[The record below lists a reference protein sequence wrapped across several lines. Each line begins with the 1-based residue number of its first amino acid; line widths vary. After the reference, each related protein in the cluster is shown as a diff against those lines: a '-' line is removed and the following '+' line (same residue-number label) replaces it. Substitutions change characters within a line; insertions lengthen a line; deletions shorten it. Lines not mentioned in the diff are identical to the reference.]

1 LNQSILIPFLLSLAA
16 GLSTGLGALIIFI
29 FPHPSPKFLGF
40 SLGFSAGIML
50 AVSFHE
56 LLPEGMVL
64 LGQGGIVGIKG
75 AVCFGIGAVIAAL
88 IDRLVPGAAAIDID
102 IDNDIGAV
110 ARVGFISMIALMIHN
125 FPEGIATFMSGYK
138 SLTLGIS
145 ITVAIALHNIPEGI
159 AIAVPIYYATGDR
172 KRAIAMPL
180 LSGLTEPIGA
190 LAAALLL
197 QPIMTDAI
205 LGGLFCMIA
214 GIMLYI
220 AFKELMPAAR
230 SQGGIFITLIG
241 LACGVI
247 ILGFAM
253 SI

>member
-1 LNQSILIPFLLSLAA
+1 MNQSILIPFLLSLAA

-88 IDRLVPGAAAIDID
+88 IDRLVPGAAAIDIGD
-102 IDNDIGAV
+102 V